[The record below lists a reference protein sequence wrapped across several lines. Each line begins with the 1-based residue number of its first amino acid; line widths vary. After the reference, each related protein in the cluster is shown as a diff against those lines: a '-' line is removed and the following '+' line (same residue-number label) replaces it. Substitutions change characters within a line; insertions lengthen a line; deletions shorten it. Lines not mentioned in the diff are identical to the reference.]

1 MVVLQDPPYDRI
13 FMSGPHKRRRL
24 SSQSPPP
31 PTDIA
36 HHSSKKKKLNH
47 PAFPPPR
54 FWDNLSE
61 KHLTRNALRELD
73 RRNAKVAQDSKRR
86 RNHSALR
93 ATAKIE
99 RPQPIDRLLGQC
111 SPTCLGR
118 IKRSARQGGP
128 DLGDLRGYRTSSPQS
143 EMSSNQSSL
152 GRRKRGS
159 QSPSKSNATSN
170 TTTTKSTG
178 PYDRAFQQHLIDHD
192 VYPDRYEYPDG
203 RIPPR
208 PGNLEEIRQAL
219 GQPRA
224 SLSPSQFSD
233 DKFEAFQRADA
244 HASKESQV
252 IADVIPMIEG
262 NVGDRKC
269 VARQVP
275 FTNLD
280 HLTDGT
286 LVPGNPDLYY
296 GARPE
301 QLDQKVRQELRGRI
315 IPSTQHDLPIVPNFF
330 LEVKGPDGSAAVAKR
345 QLLYDMALGATGYDA
360 IRSYK
365 ADAATFDNKAY
376 TIGCTY
382 QDGQLKMYASHPI
395 EPSICTRK
403 PGIVMTQL
411 KAFALTNDPD
421 TFRQGAAAYRNGRDW
436 AKQQR
441 DQVIAQANE
450 RTGLESPGSPQSDA
464 LGVSFR
470 SDASCV
476 TIEATGQK
484 TITNAG
490 SHAVP
495 SLYDSDTSADEL
507 SLDFQPPTKR
517 SRSPRKQSYTT
528 IKGETSSST
537 PRVVM
542 VLGSR

>member
-1 MVVLQDPPYDRI
+1 MPDA
-13 FMSGPHKRRRL
+13 HKRRR
-24 SSQSPPP
+24 SSP
-31 PTDIA
+31 PTDIVN
-36 HHSSKKKKLNH
+36 HSKKRKLDH
-47 PAFPPPR
+47 PAFPPAS

-73 RRNAKVAQDSKRR
+73 RRNAGVVQ
-86 RNHSALR
+86 NSAR
-93 ATAKIE
+93 TRSNFASRVTARIE
-99 RPQPIDRLLGQC
+99 RSQPIDQFLDQC
-111 SPTCLGR
+111 SLTCLYQ
-118 IKRSARQGGP
+118 IKKLAAIGGP
-128 DLGDLRGYRTSSPQS
+128 DLGHLRGYRTSNLRLG
-143 EMSSNQSSL
+143 MSSNHSSL

-159 QSPSKSNATSN
+159 QSPSKSNATSD

-192 VYPDRYEYPDG
+192 IYPDRYEYPDG

-219 GQPRA
+219 GQPRR
-224 SLSPSQFSD
+224 SLSPSIFPD

-252 IADVIPMIEG
+252 IVDVIPMIEG

-269 VARQVP
+269 AARQVP

-301 QLDQKVRQELRGRI
+301 QLDQKVRQELGGHI

-365 ADAATFDNKAY
+365 ADAVTYDNKAY

-395 EPSICTRK
+395 EPSIAGK
-403 PGIVMTQL
+403 KHDIAMTQL
-411 KAFALTNDPD
+411 KAFALTNDLD
-421 TFRQGAAAYRNGRDW
+421 TFRQGATAYRNGRDW
-436 AKQQR
+436 AKLQR

-450 RTGLESPGSPQSDA
+450 RIGLDSLESPQSGV
-464 LGVSFR
+464 LGVSFT

-476 TIEATGQK
+476 TMEVMGQK
-484 TITNAG
+484 KITN
-490 SHAVP
+490 SDPYAVP
-495 SLYDSDTSADEL
+495 SLYDDTSADEL

-517 SRSPRKQSYTT
+517 SRSPQKRSCSTQDQSQME
-528 IKGETSSST
+528 KGDSRSKN
-537 PRVVM
+537 PFKAGKDFHLL
-542 VLGSR
+542 LGHRMGSM

>member
-1 MVVLQDPPYDRI
+1 MSDIKRLSPAPIRRTLKCSRMVVTQGPFYDRI
-13 FMSGPHKRRRL
+13 PMADAHKRRR
-24 SSQSPPP
+24 PPP

-36 HHSSKKKKLNH
+36 NHSKKRKLDH
-47 PAFPPPR
+47 PAFPPAS

-73 RRNAKVAQDSKRR
+73 RRNAGVAK
-86 RNHSALR
+86 NSAR
-93 ATAKIE
+93 TRSHFAPRVTARIE
-99 RPQPIDRLLGQC
+99 RSQPIDQFLDQC
-111 SPTCLGR
+111 SPVCLHQ
-118 IKRSARQGGP
+118 IEQLAEEGGP
-128 DLGDLRGYRTSSPQS
+128 DLGDLRG
-143 EMSSNQSSL
+143 
-152 GRRKRGS
+152 
-159 QSPSKSNATSN
+159 
-170 TTTTKSTG
+170 
-178 PYDRAFQQHLIDHD
+178 QHLVDHD
-192 VYPDRYEYPDG
+192 IYPDRYEYPDG

-219 GQPRA
+219 GQPRR
-224 SLSPSQFSD
+224 SLSPSVFPD
-233 DKFEAFQRADA
+233 DQFEAFQRADA

-252 IADVIPMIEG
+252 IVDVIPMIEG

-269 VARQVP
+269 AARQVP

-301 QLDQKVRQELRGRI
+301 QLDQKVRQELGGHI

-365 ADAATFDNKAY
+365 ADAATYDNKAY
-376 TIGCTY
+376 TVGCTY

-395 EPSICTRK
+395 EPFIPENK
-403 PGIVMTQL
+403 HGIAMTQL

-421 TFRQGAAAYRNGRDW
+421 TFRQGATAYRNGRDW
-436 AKQQR
+436 AKLQR
-441 DQVIAQANE
+441 DQVIAQAND
-450 RTGLESPGSPQSDA
+450 RIGLGSLESPQSEV
-464 LGVSFR
+464 LGVSFA

-476 TIEATGQK
+476 TIEVMDQK
-484 TITNAG
+484 TITN
-490 SHAVP
+490 SDPHAVP
-495 SLYDSDTSADEL
+495 SLYESDTSADEL
-507 SLDFQPPTKR
+507 SLDFQPPIKR
-517 SRSPRKQSYTT
+517 SRSPQKRSCSAQDQSQLE
-528 IKGETSSST
+528 KGDGRSKN
-537 PRVVM
+537 PFKAGKDFHLL
-542 VLGSR
+542 LGNHTGSM

>member
-1 MVVLQDPPYDRI
+1 MSDIKRLSPAPIRRTLKCSRMVVTQGPFYDRI
-13 FMSGPHKRRRL
+13 PMSDAHKRRR
-24 SSQSPPP
+24 PPP

-36 HHSSKKKKLNH
+36 NHSKKRKLDH
-47 PAFPPPR
+47 PAFPPAS

-73 RRNAKVAQDSKRR
+73 RRNAGVAKNSART
-86 RNHSALR
+86 RNHFAPR
-93 ATAKIE
+93 VTARIE
-99 RPQPIDRLLGQC
+99 RSQPIDQFLDQC
-111 SPTCLGR
+111 SPECLHQ
-118 IKRSARQGGP
+118 IEQLAEEGGP
-128 DLGDLRGYRTSSPQS
+128 DLRDLRGPAARDELESFEPRSS
-143 EMSSNQSSL
+143 
-152 GRRKRGS
+152 K
-159 QSPSKSNATSN
+159 
-170 TTTTKSTG
+170 TG
-178 PYDRAFQQHLIDHD
+178 FAVSFKEQCHVGHHNGQ
-192 VYPDRYEYPDG
+192 E
-203 RIPPR
+203 R

-219 GQPRA
+219 GQPRR
-224 SLSPSQFSD
+224 SLSPSVLPD
-233 DKFEAFQRADA
+233 DQFEAFQRADA

-252 IADVIPMIEG
+252 IIDVIPMIEG

-269 VARQVP
+269 AARQVP

-301 QLDQKVRQELRGRI
+301 QLDQKVRQELGGHI

-365 ADAATFDNKAY
+365 ADAATYDNKAY

-395 EPSICTRK
+395 EPFIPENK
-403 PGIVMTQL
+403 HGIAMTQL

-421 TFRQGAAAYRNGRDW
+421 TFRQGATAYRNGRDW
-436 AKQQR
+436 AKLQR

-450 RTGLESPGSPQSDA
+450 RIGLGSLESPQSEV
-464 LGVSFR
+464 LGVSFA

-476 TIEATGQK
+476 TIEVMDQK
-484 TITNAG
+484 TTTN
-490 SHAVP
+490 SDPHAVP
-495 SLYDSDTSADEL
+495 SLYESDTSADEL
-507 SLDFQPPTKR
+507 SLDFQPPIKR
-517 SRSPRKQSYTT
+517 SRSLQKRSCSAQDQSQLE
-528 IKGETSSST
+528 KGDGTSKN
-537 PRVVM
+537 PFKAGKDFHLL
-542 VLGSR
+542 LGNHTGSM